1 MFRYRLG
8 FFGMALPFCSPDDL
22 GGGGGGNAGGD
33 LGGSAGNDPGG
44 APAEPSV
51 LDVDDNALIRI
62 KGSDKPVKLG
72 EHVRG
77 FQSQWTKAAQ
87 EAARLKKEVEQER
100 ALRTRYEQERQQA
113 QSRGQ
118 SNGNEDVFAQLR
130 QLPYLTGEDAV
141 GVVQSIAQ
149 QIQQRDKVMHAAL
162 KQMKQLQSVVQNLN
176 QTHTTGAFEAK
187 IDRWL
192 SENQWSP
199 ELKDLAKEVYLAY
212 EGDDLDQEFPQIF
225 RARVDQMRKA
235 FEGERQAKLNA
246 ARKMPFVPGR
256 GGDGKPSKPL
266 EIKANANSRD
276 TADEL
281 WNLFSKTET

>member
-1 MFRYRLG
+1 MDNLDTG
-8 FFGMALPFCSPDDL
+8 SNVDNSSTQTTDTSTSQTTTPTAIDISDD
-22 GGGGGGNAGGD
+22 
-33 LGGSAGNDPGG
+33 
-44 APAEPSV
+44 
-51 LDVDDNALIRI
+51 ALIRI
-62 KGSDKPVKLG
+62 KGSDKPVKFG

-100 ALRTRYEQERQQA
+100 ALRTRYEQERQQN
-113 QSRGQ
+113 QNRNPQ
-118 SNGNEDVFAQLR
+118 GNEDVFAQLR

-149 QIQQRDKVMHAAL
+149 QIQQRDKVTMAVL

-176 QTHTTGAFEAK
+176 QTHTSGAFETK

-192 SENQWSP
+192 QENNWNAG
-199 ELKDLAKEVYLAY
+199 LKDLAKEVYLAY
-212 EGDDLDQEFPQIF
+212 EGDDLDQEFPRIF
-225 RARVDQMRKA
+225 AQRVDQMRKA
-235 FEGERQAKLNA
+235 FEEERQSKLNS
-246 ARKMPFVPGR
+246 ARKLPFVPGR

-266 EIKANANSRD
+266 EIKANASSRD